1 MDQQH
6 FSHPLLKERSL
17 LFRQYQNTVLKKTL
31 YKNSLVVV
39 PTSLGKTVITLLIC
53 LDILFKW
60 KNSKILILAP
70 TRPLVHQH
78 LDLFRRFT
86 ILGNNCFALT
96 GKISPEIRKTIWK
109 SRSIRIYFATPEL
122 VRNDIDNNI
131 LKKDDFYLV
140 VFDEAH
146 RAVKDYSYT
155 SISKKFYDG
164 HDSEKIPLILAL
176 SASPGSSR
184 EKIKKICSS
193 LFVEQIIVKSEDDD
207 DVLPY
212 VYNIDIEHNLIDLDK
227 EHKEISDIFQSL
239 IDDKIRWLID
249 TGFIKNKKKIENV
262 YRKDLLNLADYLK
275 SRISNSN
282 NNNNNN
288 LFLYAALK
296 YQSMA
301 MILLYCRDLIESQ
314 GGFSLKKFLN
324 KFENEI
330 PNKTYQE
337 LLTDPRIQKVLEM
350 LENGKASS
358 HPKIRDT
365 LSIVKSFLHS
375 PDSKEGTSETND
387 TNNADGEKP
396 KVNNNTDIV
405 TNNNSNL
412 GIGGINKRKILI
424 FSQYRDTL
432 EEITNV
438 LNENDIPCKGFYG
451 QSNKKNQKGIN
462 QDKQLS
468 ILNDFKKGVFPVLV
482 ATSVAEEGLDI
493 PNVDL
498 VIFYEPVPSEIRF
511 IQRRGRTGR
520 FSDGKV
526 VVLVTNNSIDSKYLE
541 IAQKK
546 IAKMKHVLKD
556 TGFDLNTYNKRS
568 FDVTEKMNIFE
579 IDKIPEKPV
588 NIHDGGASVS
598 DDDVG
603 SVEYFNPVMDSI
615 SSNSSRSVKYF
626 LKKLSY
632 RKRRTDG
639 QRSSSSPSENDLELL
654 HDVSLA
660 MDNRKMVE
668 KVQRQ
673 IHDLLAKS
681 GKNGLD
687 VSYLH
692 ELTKLDRGVVKKAI
706 ENLEKI
712 KRVVW
717 INKRTITLVDSVK
730 FIPGKKFSITIEKVL
745 YGKAIVVVDQKWYA
759 SLDYFDYVGPRAL
772 LKKGNSFDVIGDVY
786 KKNGVLH
793 LMVKKAM

>member
-1 MDQQH
+1 
-6 FSHPLLKERSL
+6 
-17 LFRQYQNTVLKKTL
+17 
-31 YKNSLVVV
+31 
-39 PTSLGKTVITLLIC
+39 
-53 LDILFKW
+53 
-60 KNSKILILAP
+60 
-70 TRPLVHQH
+70 
-78 LDLFRRFT
+78 
-86 ILGNNCFALT
+86 
-96 GKISPEIRKTIWK
+96 
-109 SRSIRIYFATPEL
+109 
-122 VRNDIDNNI
+122 
-131 LKKDDFYLV
+131 
-140 VFDEAH
+140 
-146 RAVKDYSYT
+146 YT
-155 SISKKFYDG
+155 SISKNFYDG
-164 HDSEKIPLILAL
+164 IDPDKVPLILAL
-176 SASPGSSR
+176 SASPGSNR

-193 LFVEQIIVKSEDDD
+193 LFVEQIIVKSEDDE

-212 VYNIDIEHNLIDLDK
+212 VYNIDIEHNLIDLGK
-227 EHKEISDIFQSL
+227 EHREISGVLQSL

-249 TGFIKNKKKIENV
+249 NGFIKNKKKIENV

-275 SRISNSN
+275 SKISDSN
-282 NNNNNN
+282 NNNNF
-288 LFLYAALK
+288 FLYAALK

-301 MILLYCRDLIESQ
+301 MIMLYCRDLIESQ
-314 GGFSLKKFLN
+314 GGFSLKKFFN

-337 LLTDPRIQKVLEM
+337 LLSDPRIQKVMEM
-350 LENGKASS
+350 LKNGKASS
-358 HPKIRDT
+358 HPKIQDT
-365 LSIVKSFLHS
+365 LSIVKDFLYS
-375 PDSKEGTSETND
+375 PSGQKEASETND
-387 TNNADGEKP
+387 KNNKVVEKP
-396 KVNNNTDIV
+396 KGNNNANSV
-405 TNNNSNL
+405 TNYTSDL
-412 GIGGINKRKILI
+412 GVGGLNKRKILV

-432 EEITNV
+432 EEIIDV

-468 ILNDFKKGVFPVLV
+468 ILNDFKKGAFPVLV

-556 TGFDLNTYNKRS
+556 MGFDLNTYNKRS
-568 FDVTEKMNIFE
+568 FDVTEKMNTFE
-579 IDKIPEKPV
+579 IDTFYKKKSVDIV
-588 NIHDGGASVS
+588 DGGASVI

-603 SVEYFNPVMDSI
+603 SNEYFNPVMDSI
-615 SSNSSRSVKYF
+615 SSNSSRRVKYF

-632 RKRRTDG
+632 KKRHADDAQG
-639 QRSSSSPSENDLELL
+639 SSLSTSENDLELL
-654 HDVSLA
+654 YDVSLA
-660 MDNRKMVE
+660 LDNRKMVE
-668 KVQRQ
+668 KAQRQ
-673 IHDLLAKS
+673 IHDLLAKA
-681 GKNGLD
+681 GKNGLN

-692 ELTKLDRGVVKKAI
+692 ELTKLDRDVIKKAI

-717 INKRTITLVDSVK
+717 INKNTISLADSVK
-730 FIPGKKFSITIEKVL
+730 FIQGKKYSIFIEKVL

-759 SLDYFDYVGPRAL
+759 SLDYFDYAGPRTL
-772 LKKGNSFDVIGDVY
+772 LRKGKSFDVIGDVY